1 MARNRNSDAERE
13 AAAVAKRERKA
24 ALKARNVARSWA
36 NNYYT
41 LHEGKGLL

>member
-1 MARNRNSDAERE
+1 VRFDRNPERE

-41 LHEGKGLL
+41 LKPTNTTP